1 MLVLAA
7 IQSAYD
13 ALMRGD
19 PGPLVALMAP
29 EVEWRGVPHGLR
41 RHAPA

>member
-1 MLVLAA
+1 MLAE
-7 IQSAYD
+7 IQAAYD

-29 EVEWRGVPHGLR
+29 DVTWRGVPHGVLR
-41 RHAPA
+41 RAPS